1 MYAVQATAVTILFTN
16 SKPQVS
22 SARLVTSYPVPPQS
36 SFTCPPCSLRRRI
49 PGGKDVAR
57 YTYVA
62 TKDPSLSIA
71 LFKDI
76 VEASGK
82 TIASTKTSSLS
93 STSKVVYLT
102 YRLAPASKTETSVVG
117 ATDEVLAVRENG
129 EIIALDSE
137 SLQQKW
143 KNAPSILQ
151 QDLAHGSTTDFRI
164 DTCVSSRA
172 SEVIEGVF
180 KGNQDALSSII
191 SGTQHATDPELLLAV
206 SSTSSGEQR
215 ARHLHIL
222 GPVPHSQGLAQSGRG
237 LVQLH
242 VVPIVASSEEESGSK
257 ISYRLDARSGTLTTL
272 SDGILTVYDLAAS
285 LPRVSSQM
293 NLEDAT
299 SFVRLSKTSILTAT
313 PSLLNVYN
321 PQFQSM
327 QSSTAIEPDSQGEV
341 ETKSSPGCMLVAY
354 FSRLELAIGISG
366 TSLLAIQLEAPK
378 SRTKKRRAE
387 GLLIDSIG
395 RGVPDSKRVA
405 TEPKKQTVG
414 PTSFSSYLPGS
425 MLDDYLE
432 IWTQEV
438 EKAEA
443 FLEADAV
450 DEFEAMLAEKF
461 GVQTKGPKLTNGVE
475 HAETNGDVHTPPE
488 WVWPED
494 RTTYPRVDR
503 RWIIYSISKVFHW
516 SNEKT
521 GDVSTSRLEC
531 TLPYT
536 NVLTYLVDAGHLTL
550 SNVKSALRDQ
560 LTDVDNVDHILAEE
574 LVTRIAELDAT
585 LELLAG
591 YVTTTTLGSVELLL
605 AVRTIM
611 RSLELVKNPVPPP
624 TKLVTNETSE
634 DAAENGDIGM
644 ELDHLEEEV
653 FKAESILNGNMGI
666 RGTGL
671 SVAFAKLNNCPATST
686 TKALRT
692 SLKPE
697 EILSLV
703 YLLRIELVKGAWTSR
718 YLDNTD
724 FEEDAEID
732 APPDGII
739 KLLADL
745 LSRCV
750 DSIGP
755 GGWLLN
761 DAILAGDDSADFIAS
776 LKLEVSA
783 ALEGLEEAAYLKG
796 VVGETLRYCEAAQKS
811 EGKARFDLAKP
822 ISLQVKEPGA
832 EALPLGLKAK
842 GKIEKTKVV
851 SGGEIVERSAREKGH
866 IRSQQ
871 VGLYSLERIAI

>member
-1 MYAVQATAVTILFTN
+1 MESSPKSQFSHVDLLTP
-16 SKPQVS
+16 SKVS

-36 SFTCPPCSLRRRI
+36 SFTCSPCSIRRRI

-62 TKDPSLSIA
+62 TKDPSLNIT

-82 TIASTKTSSLS
+82 TIATTKTSTLT
-93 STSKVVYLT
+93 STSKVIYLT
-102 YRLAPASKTETSVVG
+102 YRLAPASKTDSSPATV
-117 ATDEVLAVRENG
+117 TDEILAVREDG
-129 EIIALDSE
+129 EIIAFETE

-143 KNAPSILQ
+143 KTSPSILQ
-151 QDLAHGSTTDFRI
+151 QDLAHGSKDDFRI
-164 DTCVSSRA
+164 ETCVSARA
-172 SEVIEGVF
+172 SEVIDGIF
-180 KGNQDALSSII
+180 KSNQDALSSIV
-191 SGTQHATDPELLLAV
+191 SGTQQATDPEVLLAV
-206 SSTSSGEQR
+206 SSTLSVSQR

-222 GPVPHSQGLAQSGRG
+222 GPIPHSQGLAQSGRG

-242 VVPIVASSEEESGSK
+242 VVPIVASGEEESGSK
-257 ISYRLDARSGTLTTL
+257 ISYRLDARSGTLTLL
-272 SDGILTVYDLAAS
+272 SDGILTVYDLTAS
-285 LPRVSSQM
+285 IPKVSSQM

-299 SFVRLSKTSILTAT
+299 SFVRLSKTSVLTAT

-341 ETKSSPGCMLVAY
+341 ETRFPGCSLVAY

-395 RGVPDSKRVA
+395 RGVPDSKRV
-405 TEPKKQTVG
+405 TIEPKRGKLDT
-414 PTSFSSYLPGS
+414 TTFSSYLPGS
-425 MLDDYLE
+425 MLGDYLE
-432 IWTQEV
+432 TWTQEV
-438 EKAEA
+438 EKADA
-443 FLEADAV
+443 FWEADAI
-450 DEFEAMLAEKF
+450 DEFEAILAEKF
-461 GVQTKGPKLTNGVE
+461 GVQVKATQLTNGVD
-475 HAETNGDVHTPPE
+475 HAETNGDDARPPSE

-503 RWIIYSISKVFHW
+503 RWIMYSIAKTFQW
-516 SNEKT
+516 NNESAT
-521 GDVSTSRLEC
+521 ETTTPRLVC

-550 SNVKSALRDQ
+550 SNVKSALREQ
-560 LTDVDNVDHILAEE
+560 LADVDNVDHILADE
-574 LVTRIAELDAT
+574 LVTRIAELDPT
-585 LELLAG
+585 LELLTG
-591 YVTTTTLGSVELLL
+591 YVAATTLGSVELLL

-611 RSLELVKNPVPPP
+611 RSLELVQGPTQQPPKP
-624 TKLVTNETSE
+624 VTNGTPEET
-634 DAAENGDIGM
+634 AENGDIGM

-653 FKAESILNGNMGI
+653 FKAESILNGNMGV
-666 RGTGL
+666 RGSGL
-671 SVAFAKLNNCPATST
+671 SMAFAKLGDCPATST
-686 TKALRT
+686 IKALRST
-692 SLKPE
+692 LKPE

-724 FEEDAEID
+724 FEEDADLD
-732 APPDGII
+732 APPDSVI

-761 DAILAGDDSADFIAS
+761 DAVLAGDDSADFIAS

-796 VVGETLRYCEAAQKS
+796 AVSEALRYCEAAQKS
-811 EGKARFDLAKP
+811 EVKPRFDLAKP
-822 ISLQVKEPGA
+822 IPLRLKEPGA
-832 EALPLGLKAK
+832 EALPLGLKTR
-842 GKIEKTKVV
+842 GKVEKTKVV